1 MRFSSVAGAA
11 VAACVVAGSA
21 QASLLVYDPTLGT
34 LPQAQGW
41 SFLGTY
47 NAPTTVTGGQLT
59 YGPTTVGGTTYWAHN
74 ATDQVDFSSQTVFI
88 EAEIRLTGADFG
100 NFSGFRRG
108 GFSLYLE
115 DDFGRWIIADMGDN
129 RISLGND
136 NNRTSDPVAVFDLTT
151 DFHVVRLE
159 ASPTG
164 ARLLVDG
171 VPQLT
176 LGLGSGGNS
185 GTGTGR
191 WGEATTLANANQTE
205 VRRAMYIPAPGSALL
220 GLAAGLIGLRRRR

>member
-1 MRFSSVAGAA
+1 M
-11 VAACVVAGSA
+11 
-21 QASLLVYDPTLGT
+21 
-34 LPQAQGW
+34 
-41 SFLGTY
+41 
-47 NAPTTVTGGQLT
+47 
-59 YGPTTVGGTTYWAHN
+59 
-74 ATDQVDFSSQTVFI
+74 
-88 EAEIRLTGADFG
+88 
-100 NFSGFRRG
+100 
-108 GFSLYLE
+108 YLE

-205 VRRAMYIPAPGSALL
+205 VRRAVYIPAPGSALL
-220 GLAAGLIGLRRRR
+220 GLAASLAGLRRRR